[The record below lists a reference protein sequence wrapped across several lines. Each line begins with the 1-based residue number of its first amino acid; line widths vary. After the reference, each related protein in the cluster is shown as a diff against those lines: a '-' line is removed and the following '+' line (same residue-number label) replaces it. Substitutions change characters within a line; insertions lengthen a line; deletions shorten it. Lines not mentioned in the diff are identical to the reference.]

1 MKGKQKAVRKAVN
14 GDRIFQWITIVIVSI
29 LALIVLLPMINIV
42 ACSFSAPREVSGG
55 HVLLWPVDFTLDNYE
70 LVLKYRDVWLGYRNT
85 IFYTVAG
92 TLINLFMT
100 LICAYP
106 LSVKSFSGRS
116 FLNKMFMFT
125 MIFSGG
131 MIANYI
137 LMRDLKLL
145 NSIWAILL
153 PGAINVYNMMI
164 TRTYIETTIPPDL
177 EEAARVDGCG
187 AFRYFISF
195 VLPLVKPIIAVI
207 AMYYAVAHW
216 NSYFNAFLYL
226 SNDSLYPLQLFLR
239 EILINSQMDAS
250 GITDPELIAA
260 MQGVSDALKY
270 VVIVVS
276 TLPLMCIYPFVQKYF
291 VKGVMIGAVKG

>member
-1 MKGKQKAVRKAVN
+1 MNHKKTTHLRMSR
-14 GDRIFQWITIVIVSI
+14 GDRVFNTVVIILVSL
-29 LALIVLLPMINIV
+29 LALIVLLPMLNIV
-42 ACSFSAPREVSGG
+42 ACSFSSPKAVSGG
-55 HVLLWPVDFTLDNYE
+55 KVLLWPVDFTLDNYE
-70 LVLKYRDVWLGYRNT
+70 LVFNYKDIWIGYRNT

-145 NSIWAILL
+145 NTVWAILL
-153 PGAINVYNMMI
+153 PGAINVYNVMI
-164 TRTYIETTIPPDL
+164 TRTYIETSIPPDL
-177 EEAARVDGCG
+177 EESARIDGCSS
-187 AFRYFISF
+187 FRYFLSF
-195 VLPLVKPIIAVI
+195 ILPLAKPIIAVI

-226 SNDSLYPLQLFLR
+226 SNDDLYPLQLFLR
-239 EILINSQMDAS
+239 EILLNSQMDTS
-250 GITDPELIAA
+250 SLTDPDLIAA

-291 VKGVMIGAVKG
+291 IKGVMIGAVKG